1 MAGNSIACPL
11 PFHTIPSRYHFLSRS
26 NKHRLFN
33 RSSFPTFIYIIV
45 LLSSFP
51 YSSPVDLSH
60 CYLTLPSLFVSSCFS
75 TSSQIAARIRFQIRF
90 ELRQFA
96 LRWSDLNTVLT
107 INFKAFG
114 ITRTINKWNSRRRF
128 FFPWSRLFSQ
138 GHYPIKLTLPHH
150 PRRANIF
157 AYVFHVF
164 LPHFPKAYGYPAI
177 FLHENYSTVWQNS
190 DKKKTKEIF
199 LFMFCIVIFLPSIT
213 NIFECFYEYFP
224 RAVRRLKEEKKE
236 TIYQTKFTYPRVSS
250 TTAVH
255 DQAVRFVGADFEGYT
270 AGLGRLPRWQDLKHR
285 RHTSLNT
292 FHSWLPLLKDVKQKE
307 KKGKER

>member
-1 MAGNSIACPL
+1 
-11 PFHTIPSRYHFLSRS
+11 
-26 NKHRLFN
+26 
-33 RSSFPTFIYIIV
+33 
-45 LLSSFP
+45 
-51 YSSPVDLSH
+51 
-60 CYLTLPSLFVSSCFS
+60 
-75 TSSQIAARIRFQIRF
+75 
-90 ELRQFA
+90 
-96 LRWSDLNTVLT
+96 
-107 INFKAFG
+107 
-114 ITRTINKWNSRRRF
+114 
-128 FFPWSRLFSQ
+128 
-138 GHYPIKLTLPHH
+138 
-150 PRRANIF
+150 
-157 AYVFHVF
+157 
-164 LPHFPKAYGYPAI
+164 
-177 FLHENYSTVWQNS
+177 
-190 DKKKTKEIF
+190 
-199 LFMFCIVIFLPSIT
+199 MFCIVIFLPSIT

>member
-1 MAGNSIACPL
+1 MKFTKKIFLPL
-11 PFHTIPSRYHFLSRS
+11 KQII
-26 NKHRLFN
+26 
-33 RSSFPTFIYIIV
+33 FPR
-45 LLSSFP
+45 
-51 YSSPVDLSH
+51 
-60 CYLTLPSLFVSSCFS
+60 TL
-75 TSSQIAARIRFQIRF
+75 
-90 ELRQFA
+90 
-96 LRWSDLNTVLT
+96 
-107 INFKAFG
+107 
-114 ITRTINKWNSRRRF
+114 
-128 FFPWSRLFSQ
+128 
-138 GHYPIKLTLPHH
+138 YPIKLTLPHH
-150 PRRANIF
+150 PRRVNIF
-157 AYVFHVF
+157 AYVFHIF
-164 LPHFPKAYGYPAI
+164 LPHFPNAYGYPAI
-177 FLHENYSTVWQNS
+177 FFTKIILQTRKSACVWQNS

-285 RHTSLNT
+285 RHTSLNI

-307 KKGKER
+307 KKGKEREIDRQIEKKKEKERRKEERNPSTS